1 MGVSREMGDAHL
13 ISPSLAPATPVSGE
27 TSVCRTT
34 KVRRERRWAPMIDS
48 LIEVLKSW
56 GLAGLL
62 VAAFTE
68 AFCSPILPDIILIPL
83 AFAHPSMG
91 VYYGLAA
98 TLASVT
104 GGIIGYGIGKRIGP
118 PAARKMIPPK
128 YFAKI
133 QNAVNNHAKW
143 AIFIAAISPIPYKF
157 ISIGAGAL
165 KINMKIFLLI
175 SLIAR
180 GKRFLLEGILIYYYG
195 PQAVYLFT
203 NHSDDIMLWS
213 LVLVVAVV
221 ALALVYKRLR
231 RSTAWR

>member
-1 MGVSREMGDAHL
+1 M
-13 ISPSLAPATPVSGE
+13 APVT
-27 TSVCRTT
+27 
-34 KVRRERRWAPMIDS
+34 DS
-48 LIEVLKSW
+48 LIELLKSW

-62 VAAFTE
+62 IAAFTE
-68 AFCSPILPDIILIPL
+68 AFCSPVLPDLILIPL
-83 AFAHPSMG
+83 AFANNSLAI
-91 VYYGLAA
+91 YYGLAA
-98 TLASVT
+98 TLASVS

-118 PAARKMIPPK
+118 PAARKMIPAK
-128 YFAKI
+128 YFEKI

-203 NHSDDIMLWS
+203 NHSDDIMIWS
-213 LVLVVAVV
+213 LVLVLAVIAA
-221 ALALVYKRLR
+221 ALIYKRLR
-231 RSTAWR
+231 RQTA